1 MRYPEQSPY
10 RGTCTA
16 ALLAALCLA
25 GTACERQEQQEPGGE
40 EQAEGAPGVERTA
53 AQREDTQ
60 QTRQGTPA
68 GTFERRPQAGGSVD
82 AQGRLPA
89 EGDLSLH
96 IAATELFPGAARFDP
111 NIRNPYSGNEQA
123 IAAGERHFAA
133 FNCAG
138 CHAPMGGGGM
148 GPPLSDDA
156 WIYGNQPAQ
165 IYLSIMHGRPEG
177 MPAWSSMLPRQ
188 TAWELVAY
196 VETLSEIEDYA
207 AEKGFDSNRGRPGQG
222 EETAG
227 GEAGADESQTGQ

>member
-1 MRYPEQSPY
+1 MMNPEQSPY
-10 RGTCTA
+10 RRNCAA

-25 GTACERQEQQEPGGE
+25 GAACERQQEQRGE
-40 EQAEGAPGVERTA
+40 EQPEGAAVVERTA
-53 AQREDTQ
+53 AQREDT
-60 QTRQGTPA
+60 RQPRQRAPA
-68 GTFERRPQAGGSVD
+68 GTFQPRAQEGEAVD

-89 EGDLSLH
+89 TGDLSLH
-96 IAATELFPGAARFDP
+96 IAATELFPGAARFNP
-111 NIRNPYSGNEQA
+111 NVRNPYSGDRQA

-156 WIYGNQPAQ
+156 WIYGSQPAQ
-165 IYLSIMHGRPEG
+165 IYLSIMQGRPEG

-196 VETLSEIEDYA
+196 IETLSDVEDYA
-207 AEKGFDSNRGRPGQG
+207 AEKGFDSNRRQPAQD
-222 EETAG
+222 EATAS
-227 GEAGADESQTGQ
+227 GEAGADEAQPGQ